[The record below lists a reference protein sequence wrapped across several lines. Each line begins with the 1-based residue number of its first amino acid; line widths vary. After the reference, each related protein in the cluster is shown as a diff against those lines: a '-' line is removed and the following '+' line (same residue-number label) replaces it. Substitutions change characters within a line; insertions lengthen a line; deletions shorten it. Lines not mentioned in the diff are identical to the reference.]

1 MFEKCLTHSEVTPF
15 QIFSQTISNRYII
28 VYCRF
33 LEAQGHKTS
42 RIWVIN
48 KNHFPRKIWRR
59 CKLAF
64 PLTNIYL
71 KFKCIILLIY

>member
-42 RIWVIN
+42 RSWVIN
-48 KNHFPRKIWRR
+48 KNHFPRKIW
-59 CKLAF
+59 
-64 PLTNIYL
+64 
-71 KFKCIILLIY
+71 